1 MTSEVPQ
8 YEPGTAASPPA
19 LLTLALIRKLY
30 LPLGE
35 RTIFRMIAAGT
46 FPRADLSMGSKVR
59 LWKRETVE
67 QWIESRTAAA

>member
-1 MTSEVPQ
+1 MNVEDVKQAPEQATN
-8 YEPGTAASPPA
+8 PPA

-46 FPRADLSMGSKVR
+46 FPRADLSMGGKLR

-67 QWIESRTAAA
+67 QWIESRTEAA